1 MHDLHRYGTDLTAL
15 HVQGY
20 LQVMLP
26 VTFFALL
33 SQEVAVK
40 MTENKAWKISLDLQ
54 TVFYLVGL
62 CTTAVHNVCNR
73 EGQSGS

>member
-20 LQVMLP
+20 LQLMLP

-40 MTENKAWKISLDLQ
+40 MTEKKAIGNKNLENFSRSPDSVL
-54 TVFYLVGL
+54 F
-62 CTTAVHNVCNR
+62 
-73 EGQSGS
+73 SGALYYCSTQCL

>member
-40 MTENKAWKISLDLQ
+40 MTENKAIKLGRFL
-54 TVFYLVGL
+54 
-62 CTTAVHNVCNR
+62 
-73 EGQSGS
+73 